1 MYRFQN
7 CLILNLRRYN
17 SPFNIIFTV
26 QDLYNSYSFD
36 FQQNELFL
44 NLRHT
49 MPNSLQIQEKQY
61 QKWLETIKRKI
72 KSAQLKAAVAVNSQ
86 LIQLYWDLAKDI
98 VNKQREA
105 NWGDNVL
112 EQLATDLKL
121 SFPDTN
127 GFSRRNLYA
136 IRQWYLFYRSISEF
150 VPQPVA
156 QIPWGHNRLII
167 SKIKNIKEALFYSHA
182 TTENGWSREQL
193 EIQIKNKYY
202 QAKGK
207 SITNFKNTLP
217 QLQSQL
223 ATETLKN
230 PYNFD
235 FLGLEDDALEREI
248 ENAMMQH
255 ITQFLLE
262 LGKGFAFVGK
272 QYSIT
277 VSNNEY
283 FIDLLF
289 YHLHLRCYVVI
300 ELKSG
305 KFKPEYA
312 GKLNFYLSAIDSQL
326 KHEQDNPSIGIIL
339 CKHKDKVDAE
349 YSLRDI
355 QKPIG
360 ISEYKLIQ
368 ALPRKFKSQ
377 LPTIEQLENQ
387 LSKETKG

>member
-1 MYRFQN
+1 
-7 CLILNLRRYN
+7 
-17 SPFNIIFTV
+17 
-26 QDLYNSYSFD
+26 
-36 FQQNELFL
+36 
-44 NLRHT
+44 
-49 MPNSLQIQEKQY
+49 MPNSLKIQTKQY
-61 QKWLETIKRKI
+61 SKWLEAIKRKI
-72 KSAQLKAAVAVNSQ
+72 KSAQLKAAISVNTQ
-86 LIQLYWDLAKDI
+86 LIELYWDLAKDI
-98 VNKQREA
+98 VSKQQEA

-112 EQLATDLKL
+112 EQLSTDLKL
-121 SFPDTN
+121 SFPDIN

-136 IRQWYLFYRSISEF
+136 IRQWYLFYSNVSEF
-150 VPQPVA
+150 VPQAVA

-167 SKIKNIKEALFYSHA
+167 SKIKSTNEALFYCNA
-182 TTENGWSREQL
+182 TAENGWSREQL
-193 EIQIKNKYY
+193 EISIKNKYY

-207 SITNFKNTLP
+207 SITNFQNTLP

-262 LGKGFAFVGK
+262 LGKGFAFVGR

-277 VSNNEY
+277 VSDNEY

-289 YHLHLRCYVVI
+289 YHLHLRCYVVV

-326 KHEQDNPSIGIIL
+326 KHEQDNPSIGLIL
-339 CKHKDKVDAE
+339 CKHKDKIDAE

-355 QKPIG
+355 HKPIG
-360 ISEYKLIQ
+360 ISEYKLTQ
-368 ALPRKFKSQ
+368 ALPKKFKNQ
-377 LPTIEQLENQ
+377 LPTVEQLENQ
-387 LSKETKG
+387 LSKEK

>member
-1 MYRFQN
+1 
-7 CLILNLRRYN
+7 
-17 SPFNIIFTV
+17 
-26 QDLYNSYSFD
+26 
-36 FQQNELFL
+36 
-44 NLRHT
+44 
-49 MPNSLQIQEKQY
+49 MPNPQQIQTKQY
-61 QKWLETIKRKI
+61 SKWLETIKRKI
-72 KSAQLKAAVAVNSQ
+72 KSAQLKAAISVNTQ
-86 LIQLYWDLAKDI
+86 LIELYWDLAKDI
-98 VNKQREA
+98 VNKQQEA

-112 EQLATDLKL
+112 EQLSTDLKL
-121 SFPDTN
+121 SFPDIN

-136 IRQWYLFYRSISEF
+136 IRQWYLFYSTVSEF

-156 QIPWGHNRLII
+156 QIPWGHNRLIV
-167 SKIKNIKEALFYSHA
+167 SKIKNTKEALFYSNA
-182 TTENGWSREQL
+182 TAENGWSREQL
-193 EIQIKNKYY
+193 EISIKNKYY

-207 SITNFKNTLP
+207 SITNFQNTLP
-217 QLQSQL
+217 QLQSEL

-262 LGKGFAFVGK
+262 LGKGFAFVGR

-277 VSNNEY
+277 VSDNEY

-289 YHLHLRCYVVI
+289 YHLHLRCYVVV

-312 GKLNFYLSAIDSQL
+312 GKLNFYLSAIDSQM
-326 KHEQDNPSIGIIL
+326 KHEQDNPSIGLIL
-339 CKHKDKVDAE
+339 CKHKDKIDAE

-355 QKPIG
+355 QKPMG
-360 ISEYKLIQ
+360 ISEYKLTQ
-368 ALPRKFKSQ
+368 ALPKKFKSQ
-377 LPTIEQLENQ
+377 LPTVEQLENQ
-387 LSKETKG
+387 LSKEK